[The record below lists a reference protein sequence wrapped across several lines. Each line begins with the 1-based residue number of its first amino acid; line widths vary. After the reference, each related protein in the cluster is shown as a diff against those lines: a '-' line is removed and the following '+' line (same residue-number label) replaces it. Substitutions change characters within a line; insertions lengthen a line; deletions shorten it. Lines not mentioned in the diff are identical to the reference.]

1 MDRLTQSLFTASAG
15 QATDSLNPLNLT
27 IGQSYGGGYFAG
39 YISHTANSVP
49 THALIV
55 APKASGQT
63 QTVLRTTNT
72 GLSGT
77 QSRYDGEFNT
87 VSMVNTSSLEAQ
99 HPAASF
105 CWNLSIGGYSD
116 WYLPAIDELDIAYQ
130 NLKPDSTANYTFYS
144 PANNYSVPARTS
156 GYTSSVPG
164 QTTVSAFQAG
174 GSEAF
179 TTSVS
184 GTAVGTWASTEGG
197 SGTYGLYLYF
207 ADGSQS
213 NIPKANYSYMVRA
226 FRKVA
231 V

>member
-1 MDRLTQSLFTASAG
+1 MDRLTQSLFAASAG
-15 QATDSLNPLNLT
+15 QVTDPLNPLDLT
-27 IGQSYGGGYFAG
+27 IGQSYSGGYFAG

-55 APKASGQT
+55 APKATGET
-63 QTVLRTTNT
+63 QAVWKTTNT
-72 GLSGT
+72 ATSGT
-77 QSRYDGEFNT
+77 QSRYDGAANT
-87 VSMVNTSSLEAQ
+87 ANMNNTA
-99 HPAASF
+99 HPGAYF
-105 CWNLSIGGYSD
+105 CANLSTGGYSD
-116 WYLPAIDELDIAYQ
+116 WYMPAVDELDIAYA
-130 NLKPDSTANYTFYS
+130 NLKPDSTANLTFFS
-144 PANNYSVPARTS
+144 PANAYSVPARTS

-184 GTAVGTWASTEGG
+184 GTAVGTWSSTEGVN
-197 SGTYGLYLYF
+197 GTYGLYLYF

>member
-1 MDRLTQSLFTASAG
+1 MDRLTQSLFAASAG
-15 QATDSLNPLNLT
+15 QVTDPLNPLDLT

-55 APKASGQT
+55 APKATGET
-63 QTVLRTTNT
+63 QAVMKTTNT
-72 GLSGT
+72 ATSGT
-77 QSRYDGEFNT
+77 QSRYDGAANT
-87 VSMVNTSSLEAQ
+87 ANMNNTA
-99 HPAASF
+99 HPGAYF
-105 CWNLSIGGYSD
+105 CANLSTGGYSD
-116 WYLPAIDELDIAYQ
+116 WYMPAVDELDIAYA
-130 NLKPDSTANYTFYS
+130 NLKPDSTANVTS
-144 PANNYSVPARTS
+144 TTNAYSVPARTS
-156 GYTSSVPG
+156 GYTTSVPG

-184 GTAVGTWASTEGG
+184 GTPVGTWASTEGA
-197 SGTYGLYLYF
+197 SGLYGLYLYF
-207 ADGSQS
+207 ADGSQ
-213 NIPKANYSYMVRA
+213 ANVFKSSVSYMVRA

>member
-1 MDRLTQSLFTASAG
+1 
-15 QATDSLNPLNLT
+15 
-27 IGQSYGGGYFAG
+27 
-39 YISHTANSVP
+39 
-49 THALIV
+49 
-55 APKASGQT
+55 
-63 QTVLRTTNT
+63 
-72 GLSGT
+72 
-77 QSRYDGEFNT
+77 
-87 VSMVNTSSLEAQ
+87 MVNTPSEEAQ

-105 CWNLSIGGYSD
+105 CWNLSTGGYSD
-116 WYLPAIDELDIAYQ
+116 WYMPAIDELDIAYA
-130 NLKPDSTANYTFYS
+130 NLKPDSTANFTFYS
-144 PANNYSVPARTS
+144 PVNAYSVPARTS

-184 GTAVGTWASTEGG
+184 GTAVGTWSSTEGAN
-197 SGTYGLYLYF
+197 GTYGLYLYF